1 MKNAENL
8 SVEQETPK
16 KHDLSTLSHVGWREW
31 VGIPA
36 WGVDYIKAKV
46 DTGARTSSIH
56 AEEIKS
62 FHKDGNPWVR
72 FTIHP
77 WQENIKDGGIRV
89 EAPVASWRSVRSS
102 SGHEEMRP
110 VVTADLVVAD
120 VSFST
125 ELTLTNRDEMGFRM
139 LLGRRA
145 LTHRFVVVPGKS
157 YLGGIPPKEV
167 RMKNR
172 GRG

>member
-16 KHDLSTLSHVGWREW
+16 NYDLSPLTPVGWREW

-56 AEEIKS
+56 AEEIES
-62 FHKDGNPWVR
+62 LHKDGKPWVR

-77 WQENIKDGGIRV
+77 WQGEMGDEGIRV
-89 EAPVASWRSVRSS
+89 EAPVVSWRSVRSS

-120 VSFST
+120 VAFST
-125 ELTLTNRDEMGFRM
+125 EITLTNRDEMGFRM

-145 LTHRFVVVPGKS
+145 LNHRFVVIPGKS
-157 YLGGIPPKEV
+157 YLGGIPPKAV